1 MSDFVDEIR
10 NSSGVKRLAFLA
22 FAGIGLSL
30 ILASLVLLLDDPS
43 DSWLIAGVGVVCAAI
58 LELTWVR
65 VGAVAHRSPMISLPV
80 LALPALAPTLSLQV
94 SAGVIVLG
102 VLLAILVESQ
112 RASVALY
119 SAGLQGAG
127 ALVAIGLF
135 SWFTV
140 GGTPILAGVAA
151 ASSGYVVFIIVT
163 EVLRQRFVAGPRTT
177 GRRGGARPLS
187 PLRVLLV
194 LIGTVVVTVAA
205 AHWSVVGVPF
215 LVEVNSTLDAVI
227 VLFTL
232 MIIASVVKVSTMM
245 TVMRKR
251 LAGMVA
257 ATSALAAD
265 PAAEPSGRAASTGN
279 TSTATTG
286 IGTAGTGIATMSAAD
301 NICPNTSAA
310 AEFPAPEPGSPAA
323 VTDLLRR
330 VVADAIGA
338 ESVVVRSEPARPGEI
353 SMLLPLAG
361 AIGPDQYIVARR
373 DAMDGAFTGNDMRAL
388 QALATTAEMVV
399 RARRNIAGLTLRA
412 NTDPLTSLPNYGAF
426 QEALANINDH
436 RDYSEALAVL
446 FIDLDEFKRLNDR
459 FGHQTGDEVLR
470 ELGRR
475 LSAVVRPNDVVA
487 RVGGDEFVIIL
498 THLASLAEAKSIAE
512 RILVVSGEPMVI
524 GQTSHSPIISVG
536 LAYSAHRE
544 TDVNQLVQDADR
556 SMLAIKK
563 SRRRGGPSKESSLNI
578 SSHRSS
584 QMNDIIANAIDE
596 DLLELAFQPIVS
608 LVTGQIW
615 AFEALVRYT
624 DPDLGPLSPPSIV
637 EKAKGLGRLD
647 AMTRQ
652 VAVKAMAAAA
662 DFRLVEPRVVCM
674 TINVEAGQILPERV
688 GTYIEQLADRYPGIS
703 LCLEL
708 NERSMT
714 KVTPAIRAQADR
726 LRDLGMMIALDD
738 YGSQDSS
745 VDSLVRMPMD
755 ILKIDRSLVDDLDD
769 IRQREVLTA
778 LQGFGDNLEYS
789 MIVEGVENE
798 AMVNHLSALGIRSAQ
813 GFHYGVPESFEKT
826 LSRLELHGA
835 RAVVPRSPAV
845 LAAVLP
851 VVGAADGSVPAA
863 VLPVVGAADG
873 SVPAAVP
880 AAVPQL

>member
-1 MSDFVDEIR
+1 MAF
-10 NSSGVKRLAFLA
+10 GV
-22 FAGIGLSL
+22 FAGIAVVLMFLSL
-30 ILASLVLLLDDPS
+30 GLLVTDPIQH
-43 DSWLIAGVGVVCAAI
+43 WLIAGVGVFCAAI

-65 VGAVAHRSPMISLPV
+65 VGSLAHRSPLISLPV
-80 LALPALAPTLSLQV
+80 LVLPALAPTVGLTAG
-94 SAGVIVLG
+94 AGVIALG
-102 VLLAILVESQ
+102 VLLAILVESG
-112 RASVALY
+112 RLNVALY

-127 ALVAIGLF
+127 ALAAAGLF
-135 SWFTV
+135 TWFST
-140 GGTPILAGVAA
+140 GGMPSLVAVA
-151 ASSGYVVFIIVT
+151 VASVGYVAFVIVV
-163 EVLRQRFVAGPRTT
+163 EVLRRYWRSDPLES
-177 GRRGGARPLS
+177 GARPMLS
-187 PLRVLLV
+187 PLRVAVTLLCTAVICVVAALWSVEGLPFLVRLTTTADAIIV
-194 LIGTVVVTVAA
+194 LGALMIVALVAKVATVVVGMRHRLAGLVAA
-205 AHWSVVGVPF
+205 ATALGVDPIDAGTAIGTAIGSVIGTMPGGAPDGDPAH
-215 LVEVNSTLDAVI
+215 EP
-227 VLFTL
+227 
-232 MIIASVVKVSTMM
+232 ASP
-245 TVMRKR
+245 
-251 LAGMVA
+251 A
-257 ATSALAAD
+257 ATS
-265 PAAEPSGRAASTGN
+265 E
-279 TSTATTG
+279 
-286 IGTAGTGIATMSAAD
+286 
-301 NICPNTSAA
+301 
-310 AEFPAPEPGSPAA
+310 
-323 VTDLLRR
+323 LLRR

-338 ESVVVRSEPARPGEI
+338 ESVVVRGEPARAGEI
-353 SMLLPLAG
+353 SMLLPMPGVAG
-361 AIGPDQYIVARR
+361 PEKFIVARR
-373 DAMDGAFTGNDMRAL
+373 DIMDGAFTGNDRRAL
-388 QALATTAEMVV
+388 QALAATAEMVV
-399 RARRNIAGLTLRA
+399 RSRRNIAGLTLRA

-459 FGHQTGDEVLR
+459 YGHQTGDEVLR

-475 LSAVVRPNDVVA
+475 LRAVVRPSDVVA
-487 RVGGDEFVIIL
+487 RVGGDEFVVIL
-498 THLASLAEAKSIAE
+498 THLASLGEAKTIAE
-512 RILVVSGEPMVI
+512 RIIVVTGEPMPV
-524 GQTSHSPIISVG
+524 GQTTYSPIISVG

-563 SRRRGGPSKESSLNI
+563 SRRRGGPSKESSINI

-584 QMNDIIANAIDE
+584 QMNDIIAHAIDE
-596 DLLELAFQPIVS
+596 DQLEVAFQPIVS

-624 DPDLGPLSPPSIV
+624 HPDLGRLSPPSIV

-662 DFRLVEPRVVCM
+662 DFRLVEQSVICM

-688 GTYIEQLADRYPGIS
+688 GDFIEDLAGRYPGIS

-726 LRDLGMMIALDD
+726 LRDLGIMIALDD

-789 MIVEGVENE
+789 MIVEGVEND
-798 AMVNHLSALGIRSAQ
+798 AMANHLSALGIRSAQ
-813 GFHYGVPESFEKT
+813 GFHYGVPEGFEKT
-826 LSRLELHGA
+826 LSRLELFGA
-835 RAVVPRSPAV
+835 RAVVPRDEV
-845 LAAVLP
+845 Q
-851 VVGAADGSVPAA
+851 PAA
-863 VLPVVGAADG
+863 PDALSAA
-873 SVPAAVP
+873 PAALSAAP
-880 AAVPQL
+880 AAPMGALPLNS

>member
-1 MSDFVDEIR
+1 MAEIGNLR
-10 NSSGVKRLAFLA
+10 GVKRLAFLA
-22 FAGIGLSL
+22 FAVIAVAMILLSV
-30 ILASLVLLLDDPS
+30 ALLLGAPS
-43 DSWLIAGVGVVCAAI
+43 ESWLIAGVGVVCAAT

-65 VGAVAHRSPMISLPV
+65 VGAAAHRSPMISLPV
-80 LALPALAPTLSLQV
+80 LALPALAPALSLPT
-94 SAGVIVLG
+94 SAGLIALG
-102 VLLAILVESQ
+102 VLLAIVIES
-112 RASVALY
+112 RRISVALY

-135 SWFTV
+135 AWFRF
-140 GGTPILAGVAA
+140 GGMPILAGVAA
-151 ASSGYVVFIIVT
+151 ASVGYVVFVITV
-163 EVLRQRFVAGPRTT
+163 EVLRQRMNAAPL
-177 GRRGGARPLS
+177 GRRGGGRPLA

-194 LIGTVVVTVAA
+194 LLGTVVVTTAA
-205 AHWSVVGVPF
+205 AYSSGEGLPF
-215 LVEVNSTLDAVI
+215 LVEVTDTLDAVI
-227 VLFTL
+227 VLFAL
-232 MIIASVVKVSTMM
+232 MIVAALVKVSTVMA
-245 TVMRKR
+245 VMRQR

-265 PAAEPSGRAASTGN
+265 
-279 TSTATTG
+279 
-286 IGTAGTGIATMSAAD
+286 SAAD
-301 NICPNTSAA
+301 PAARATLGSLSATLGSLSGASALSATSATDNTCSA
-310 AEFPAPEPGSPAA
+310 TSTSSLPPEPGSPAA

-338 ESVVVRSEPARPGEI
+338 ESVIVRSEPAQPGEI

-361 AIGPDQYIVARR
+361 VTGTDQYIVARR
-373 DAMDGAFTGNDMRAL
+373 DAMDGAFTGNDRRAL

-475 LSAVVRPNDVVA
+475 LSAVVRPHDVVA
-487 RVGGDEFVIIL
+487 RVGGDEFVVIL

-512 RILVVSGEPMVI
+512 RILAVSGEPMVI
-524 GQTSHSPIISVG
+524 GQTTHTTIISVG

-563 SRRRGGPSKESSLNI
+563 SRRRGGPSNESSINI

-584 QMNDIIANAIDE
+584 QMNDIIAHAIDE

-652 VAVKAMAAAA
+652 VAVKAMKAAA

-674 TINVEAGQILPERV
+674 TINVEAQQILPERV
-688 GTYIEQLADRYPGIS
+688 GTYIEELADRYPGIS

-745 VDSLVRMPMD
+745 VDALVRMPMD

-789 MIVEGVENE
+789 MIVEGVEND
-798 AMVNHLSALGIRSAQ
+798 AMANHLSALGIRGAQ

-826 LSRLELHGA
+826 LTRLELHGA
-835 RAVVPRSPAV
+835 RAVVPR
-845 LAAVLP
+845 
-851 VVGAADGSVPAA
+851 PAA
-863 VLPVVGAADG
+863 V
-873 SVPAAVP
+873 VPAVVPTVLP
-880 AAVPQL
+880 AAPGTLVS

>member
-1 MSDFVDEIR
+1 VYDGSRSPLVSDFVGGNR
-10 NSSGVKRLAFLA
+10 NSRGVKRLAFLA
-22 FAGIGLSL
+22 FAGTAITLV
-30 ILASLVLLLDDPS
+30 LASIVLLLNDPS
-43 DSWLIAGVGVVCAAI
+43 DNWLIAGVGVVCAAT

-80 LALPALAPTLSLQV
+80 LALPALAPALSLQT
-94 SAGVIVLG
+94 SAGLIVLG
-102 VLLAILVESQ
+102 VLLAILIESG

-135 SWFTV
+135 TWFTA
-140 GGTPILAGVAA
+140 GGLSIAVAVAA
-151 ASSGYVVFIIVT
+151 ASAGYVVFIIAT
-163 EVLRQRFVAGPRTT
+163 EVVRQRFIAAPLGH
-177 GRRGGARPLS
+177 RGGRPLS

-194 LIGTVVVTVAA
+194 LVGTGVVTVTS
-205 AHWSVVGVPF
+205 AHWSVVGLPF
-215 LVEVNSTLDAVI
+215 LVEVSKTLDAVI
-227 VLFTL
+227 VLFVL
-232 MIIASVVKVSTMM
+232 MIIASVVKVATVM
-245 TVMRKR
+245 TVMRHR

-257 ATSALAAD
+257 AASALAAD
-265 PAAEPSGRAASTGN
+265 PAAEPSGQAAITG
-279 TSTATTG
+279 TG
-286 IGTAGTGIATMSAAD
+286 AGTPTSAAD
-301 NICPNTSAA
+301 NTCPATAA
-310 AEFPAPEPGSPAA
+310 AADSPAPEPGSPAA

-338 ESVVVRSEPARPGEI
+338 ESVVVRSEPAQAGEI
-353 SMLLPLAG
+353 SLLLPLAG
-361 AIGPDQYIVARR
+361 ATGPDQYIVARR
-373 DAMDGAFTGNDMRAL
+373 DAMDGAFTGNDRRAL

-459 FGHQTGDEVLR
+459 FGHQVGDEVLR

-512 RILVVSGEPMVI
+512 RILVVAGEPMLI
-524 GQTSHSPIISVG
+524 GQNTHSPIISVG

-584 QMNDIIANAIDE
+584 QMNDIIAHAIDE

-688 GTYIEQLADRYPGIS
+688 GTYIEELADRYPGIS

-714 KVTPAIRAQADR
+714 KVTPSIRAQADR
-726 LRDLGMMIALDD
+726 LRDLGLMIALDD

-745 VDSLVRMPMD
+745 VDALVRMPMD

-789 MIVEGVENE
+789 MIVEGVEND
-798 AMVNHLSALGIRSAQ
+798 AMANHLSALGIRSAQ

-835 RAVVPRSPAV
+835 RAVVPKPEVVRGEAPV
-845 LAAVLP
+845 ILA
-851 VVGAADGSVPAA
+851 S
-863 VLPVVGAADG
+863 
-873 SVPAAVP
+873 
-880 AAVPQL
+880 